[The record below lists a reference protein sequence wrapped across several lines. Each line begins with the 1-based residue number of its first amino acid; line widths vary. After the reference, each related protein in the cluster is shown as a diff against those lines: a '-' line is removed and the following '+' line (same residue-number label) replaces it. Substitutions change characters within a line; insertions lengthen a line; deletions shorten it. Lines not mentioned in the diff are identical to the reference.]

1 MLGCELRTDVE
12 VWPDARLVEVVPRG
26 SNVALVLLPPDR
38 EIPVVIR
45 LGISD
50 AQPAV
55 DKVREA
61 GVTLHNEEL
70 VRMEGVPAML
80 SFTGPD
86 ANGLVYFEET
96 DQSEPR

>member
-1 MLGCELRTDVE
+1 MHGWSRSC
-12 VWPDARLVEVVPRG
+12 PRG
-26 SNVALVLLPPDR
+26 SNVDLVLLPPDS

-45 LGISD
+45 LGTSD
-50 AQPAV
+50 AQHAV

-86 ANGLVYFEET
+86 GNGLVYFEET
-96 DQSEPR
+96 DEPR

>member
-1 MLGCELRTDVE
+1 MHGWSRSCPGVRMSPWCSYRHD
-12 VWPDARLVEVVPRG
+12 
-26 SNVALVLLPPDR
+26 S

-45 LGISD
+45 LGTSD
-50 AQPAV
+50 AQHAV

-86 ANGLVYFEET
+86 GNGLVYFEET
-96 DQSEPR
+96 DEPR